1 MTNRPNPLLDA
12 VFAPDSAPASQAG
25 SLAATLAAAR
35 QRRVTRRVVPAVL
48 GTAGVVVLLL
58 LSNPPRP
65 TPLVVHPAAPTPE
78 RVKVVSTR
86 PLPAAMQVQ
95 TRTDTVKLVSSRQD
109 SVVMVSTDATRP
121 HVQEIDDRQLLALAG
136 RAAALI
142 RQAGEQ
148 VRLVFLEETNELV
161 VPQE

>member
-1 MTNRPNPLLDA
+1 MTERPNPLLDD
-12 VFAPDSAPASQAG
+12 VFTPDSAPSGQAG

-35 QRRVTRRVVPAVL
+35 QRRITRRVVPAVL
-48 GTAGVVVLLL
+48 GLVGVVALLL

-65 TPLVVHPAAPTPE
+65 KPLVVHPVAPAPE

-95 TRTDTVKLVSSRQD
+95 TRPDTVKLVSSRQD

-121 HVQEIDDRQLLALAG
+121 HIEEIDDRQLLALAG

-148 VRLVFLEETNELV
+148 VRLVFLGETNELV

>member
-1 MTNRPNPLLDA
+1 MTERPNPLLDD
-12 VFAPDSAPASQAG
+12 VFTRDGQAA
-25 SLAATLAAAR
+25 SLAATLTAAR
-35 QRRVTRRVVPAVL
+35 QRRITRRVVPAVL
-48 GTAGVVVLLL
+48 VLVGAVALLL
-58 LSNPPRP
+58 LLNPPRP
-65 TPLVVHPAAPTPE
+65 RPRVVQPVATTPE

-95 TRTDTVKLVSSRQD
+95 TRTETVKLVSSRSD
-109 SVVMVSTDATRP
+109 SVVIVSTDTTRP

-148 VRLVFLEETNELV
+148 MRLVFLGEPDEAVTA
-161 VPQE
+161 P

>member
-1 MTNRPNPLLDA
+1 MTNRPNPLLDD
-12 VFAPDSAPASQAG
+12 VFTPDSAPTSQAG

-35 QRRVTRRVVPAVL
+35 QRRITRRVVPAVL
-48 GTAGVVVLLL
+48 GIAGLVALLL

-65 TPLVVHPAAPTPE
+65 RPVAVNPGTPAPE

-86 PLPAAMQVQ
+86 PLPASMQVQ

-109 SVVMVSTDATRP
+109 SVVIVSTDATRP

-148 VRLVFLEETNELV
+148 VRLVFLGEPDTSASS
-161 VPQE
+161 PQ

>member
-1 MTNRPNPLLDA
+1 MTNRPNPLLDD
-12 VFAPDSAPASQAG
+12 VFTPDSAPSSQAG

-35 QRRVTRRVVPAVL
+35 QRRITRRVVPAVL
-48 GTAGVVVLLL
+48 GIASAVALLL
-58 LSNPPRP
+58 LANPPRP
-65 TPLVVHPAAPTPE
+65 RPVAVHPVAPGLE
-78 RVKVVSTR
+78 RLKIVSTR
-86 PLPAAMQVQ
+86 PLPASMQVQ

-142 RQAGEQ
+142 RQAGEHA
-148 VRLVFLEETNELV
+148 RLVFFGETGSMA
-161 VPQE
+161 PPSP